1 MSLRVR
7 RFLHSAYPR
16 GNPGRRIPPD
26 GQAMIRI
33 YWQCGAF
40 ENLGRHD
47 RRCGPTDSQRSN
59 MALHRRFVMF
69 THRNICDGTGFR
81 TARAIH
87 SEMRHV
93 FHIANFYCN
102 NLTTNGA
109 RQRCAEQ

>member
-1 MSLRVR
+1 
-7 RFLHSAYPR
+7 
-16 GNPGRRIPPD
+16 
-26 GQAMIRI
+26 
-33 YWQCGAF
+33 
-40 ENLGRHD
+40 
-47 RRCGPTDSQRSN
+47 
-59 MALHRRFVMF
+59 MF